1 MGFKYLSNKSVKHVV
16 KYLNGVCCA
25 VKEAQLKNKMKQRDL
40 NVFSVKKESLF
51 MRAIVWISAQ
61 RDFMKTLQIINI
73 LARNV
78 LKVVIRVKTTQRLQ
92 INPKFVF
99 LAFKSIF
106 FISANA
112 LRNAQLKH
120 MQTQN

>member
-1 MGFKYLSNKSVKHVV
+1 
-16 KYLNGVCCA
+16 
-25 VKEAQLKNKMKQRDL
+25 MKQRDL

-78 LKVVIRVKTTQRLQ
+78 LKVVIRVKTT
-92 INPKFVF
+92 
-99 LAFKSIF
+99 
-106 FISANA
+106 
-112 LRNAQLKH
+112 
-120 MQTQN
+120 